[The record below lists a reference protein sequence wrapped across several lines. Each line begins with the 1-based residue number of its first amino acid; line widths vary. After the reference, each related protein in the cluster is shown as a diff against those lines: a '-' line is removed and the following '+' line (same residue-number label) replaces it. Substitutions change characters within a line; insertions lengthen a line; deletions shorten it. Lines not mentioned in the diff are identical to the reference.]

1 MPDDRERLQI
11 DGRNFSHGRQSD
23 FFSLYTKCKLDVSKT
38 VFWKTP
44 VKWLWLSL
52 WKRQLN
58 GSDCHCEN
66 RCFEKD
72 NVSGTLSSSTFST
85 QPVCKMLQES
95 SIAAC
100 QLFCVYTTHWQ
111 EGGGLLLWR
120 CPEREISRSAN
131 TVVTLYFKKPT
142 GYLHH
147 LVINGFNTC
156 STLLYVHLLTT

>member
-100 QLFCVYTTHWQ
+100 QLFRTLSVHWGKVAVEYYWGESLAEENCMPFKNMNMVHIWCWI
-111 EGGGLLLWR
+111 EGK
-120 CPEREISRSAN
+120 SS
-131 TVVTLYFKKPT
+131 
-142 GYLHH
+142 
-147 LVINGFNTC
+147 IN
-156 STLLYVHLLTT
+156 